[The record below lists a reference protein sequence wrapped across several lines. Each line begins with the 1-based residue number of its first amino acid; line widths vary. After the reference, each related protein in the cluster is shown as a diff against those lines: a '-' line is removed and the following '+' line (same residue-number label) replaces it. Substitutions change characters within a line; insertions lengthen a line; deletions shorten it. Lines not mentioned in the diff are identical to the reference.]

1 MANNVHFNISIET
14 NSEDKLKEVL
24 DFAET
29 DNGEMKWKT
38 WEAHLFPIYPEPY
51 TDEGWYAWGC
61 DNMGAKWV
69 CIEEADTNEISGYSA
84 WSPPVPM
91 INHLAKFLGNGT
103 SIKMTYEDE
112 FRNFIGVA
120 EAAYHDDTLHED
132 YEELDS
138 GDVEAWI
145 LEPLELEEIP
155 EDFEWWEPHDKLD
168 GWTPQ
173 EYLDEKVWEWFSE
186 C

>member
-51 TDEGWYAWGC
+51 SEDNWYQWGC

-69 CIEEADTNEISGYSA
+69 SIDEAEIYYINGHSA
-84 WSPPVPM
+84 WGPPIPM
-91 INHLAKFLGNGT
+91 LNYLAQYLGGET
-103 SIKMTYEDE
+103 SLRMTYEDE
-112 FRNFIGVA
+112 FRNFIGI
-120 EAAYHDDTLHED
+120 AYAHGDGTSGFD
-132 YEELDS
+132 ELD
-138 GDVEAWI
+138 GDDVNQW
-145 LEPLELEEIP
+145 LLDPLNIDEIP
-155 EDFEWWEPHDKLD
+155 NDFEWWEPHPALD
-168 GWTPQ
+168 GWSPQ
-173 EYLDEKVWEWFSE
+173 EYLDEKVNEWFNE
-186 C
+186 A